1 VFAGG
6 VKSGILSSYSVS
18 DSVALMNSR
27 PAPDGRSDPAQ
38 SVQARSSSPAARDRA
53 IDRFRGLAILL
64 MVIANFLEHVRAVPG
79 WLKHAPD
86 VGLTAVDFIAPAFV
100 FAIGL
105 TFPGSARRRLARD
118 GGRRMV
124 EHVIARALALIGL
137 GMLFSIGEWRFGLG
151 GGGMPWGTLQSIGA
165 AIILALPTLFL
176 PVAARLALALA
187 GLAAY
192 QWALDTFW
200 LVEVVAASN
209 AGLQG
214 SLSWALLLVIS
225 TVFTDLHAA
234 KRMRWYLIAAVLML
248 AAGIAAARW
257 IPVSKHRMSLSF
269 VLIIAA
275 SSAIVFWIFVLT
287 RGWFGARG
295 RLLATWGENPLA
307 LYIAHFFL
315 LSLFLVPA
323 VPWWHVEA
331 PLWLTAIQG
340 AAFVAALHAFA
351 SWLRR
356 RSAIIS
362 L

>member
-1 VFAGG
+1 MDA
-6 VKSGILSSYSVS
+6 
-18 DSVALMNSR
+18 R
-27 PAPDGRSDPAQ
+27 P
-38 SVQARSSSPAARDRA
+38 SPAAAADPSTMVTAVPAARSRDPA

-86 VGLTAVDFIAPAFV
+86 VGLTVVDFIAPAFI

-105 TFPGSARRRLARD
+105 TFPGSVRRRLARD

-124 EHVIARALALIGL
+124 EHVIVRALALIGL
-137 GMLFSIGEWRFGLG
+137 GMLFSIGEWRFGLS

-192 QWALDTFW
+192 QGALDTFW
-200 LVEVVAASN
+200 LAEVVAASN

-214 SLSWALLLVIS
+214 SLAWALLLVIS
-225 TVFTDLHAA
+225 TVFADLHEE
-234 KRMRWYLIAAVLML
+234 KRTGWYLAAAVLML

-269 VLIIAA
+269 VLIVAG
-275 SSAIVFWIFVLT
+275 SSALVFQIFDLT
-287 RGWFGARG
+287 KAWLAGRG
-295 RLLATWGENPLA
+295 RLLAAWGMNPLA

-315 LSLFLVPA
+315 LAVLLVPA
-323 VPWWHVEA
+323 IPWWHVGA
-331 PLWLTAIQG
+331 PLWLTAVQCAG
-340 AAFVAALHAFA
+340 FVAVLHAFA
-351 SWLRR
+351 SLLRGKGV
-356 RSAIIS
+356 IIS

>member
-1 VFAGG
+1 MAG
-6 VKSGILSSYSVS
+6 VR
-18 DSVALMNSR
+18 DS
-27 PAPDGRSDPAQ
+27 PQPAQ
-38 SVQARSSSPAARDRA
+38 RATPVAGIRDPA
-53 IDRFRGLAILL
+53 IDRFRGFAILM

-86 VGLTAVDFIAPAFV
+86 VGITVVDFIAPAFI

-105 TFPGSARRRLARD
+105 TFPGSVLRRLARD

-124 EHVIARALALIGL
+124 EHVVVRALALIGL
-137 GMLFSIGEWRFGLG
+137 GMLFSIGERRFGLG

-176 PVAARLALALA
+176 PVAPRMALAVA

-200 LVEVVAASN
+200 LAEVVAASN

-214 SLSWALLLVIS
+214 SLSWALLLVVA
-225 TVFTDLHAA
+225 TVFADLHAA
-234 KRMRWYLIAAVLML
+234 KRRGWYLAAAALML

-269 VLIIAA
+269 VLIAAAA
-275 SSAIVFWIFVLT
+275 SAIAFAVFDLT
-287 RGWFGARG
+287 RDWLRG
-295 RLLATWGENPLA
+295 EGRFLAAWGRNPLV
-307 LYIAHFFL
+307 LYVAHFFL
-315 LSLFLVPA
+315 LAVFLTPA

-331 PLWLTAIQG
+331 PLWLTAVQG
-340 AAFVAALHAFA
+340 AGFVAALHAFA

-356 RSAIIS
+356 RNVIVS